1 MPKEWELRYD
11 ALLNSHY
18 YVNPYDNSIHFD
30 LPEEVK
36 RPRNNLLGLI
46 RRNSTGGLL
55 GKIKRQ
61 FTRLPQRSSV
71 PSASSTRLLTVEWLV
86 KTVTPPTTQMPVVL
100 PPRRSRSLLTYKLP
114 VSKPHSKLVSKL
126 PQKLPLL
133 TPPRELSPV
142 PLLCSSTVSGTGI
155 GVNNDVLLI
164 EATLNDDWSI
174 DLEDFDITSY
184 DTGHAHSYYQAE
196 HDAASTV
203 LKLPED
209 RLELRMLLWLEI
221 H

>member
-11 ALLNSHY
+11 ASLNSHY

-30 LPEEVK
+30 SPEEVK
-36 RPRNNLLGLI
+36 RPRTNLLGSI

-61 FTRLPQRSSV
+61 FTRSPQRSGV
-71 PSASSTRLLTVEWLV
+71 PSSSSTRSSTVEWSV

-100 PPRRSRSLLTYKLP
+100 PPRRSRSLSTYKSS
-114 VSKPHSKLVSKL
+114 VSKPHSKSVSKS
-126 PQKLPLL
+126 PQKSPLS

-142 PLLCSSTVSGTGI
+142 PSLCSSTVSGTGN
-155 GVNNDVLLI
+155 GVYDDVLLI

-174 DLEDFDITSY
+174 DSEDFDITSY
-184 DTGHAHSYYQAE
+184 DISHAHSYYQAE
-196 HDAASTV
+196 HDASSTV
-203 LKLPED
+203 SKLPED
-209 RLELRMLLWLEI
+209 RLELRMSLWSEI